1 MPEQIKRIDND
12 LPYWVA
18 LSHCPKIGPTRWAVL
33 RRHFSTMQEVWEAK
47 VSELKQTNLEESVTA
62 ALLEHRQKTN
72 VAEKWEELAK
82 LKIEVVNIIDER
94 YPKLLREIYDPPAL
108 LFYRGDIN
116 VLNNN
121 SLAVVGARQATAY
134 GLRVAEEFVHTL
146 VYAGLTIIS
155 GLAYGI
161 DAAAHHATLKANGIT
176 VAVLASGLDQI
187 YPTANQTLASEI
199 VKRGGLLLTE
209 FPPHTAP
216 LKQNFPYRNRVIAG
230 LARGTLVIEAAPDS
244 GALITVK
251 QALEANREVFTVP
264 GNIFSEYSKGTNELL
279 KLGAHP
285 VTQAQDILNVY
296 GLESTTKQEVL
307 PLASEQKTLL
317 EHLSNEP
324 LYIDELGRQAQL
336 SAAELTA
343 QLTILEISGYV
354 RDVGGHKYIKLT

>member
-1 MPEQIKRIDND
+1 VKQLLPQND

-18 LSHCPKIGPTRWAVL
+18 LSHCPKIGPTRWASL
-33 RRHFSTMQEVWEAK
+33 RRSFSTMKEVWEA
-47 VSELKQTNLEESVTA
+47 SANELKKTGLEESIIV
-62 ALLEHRQKTN
+62 ALVDHRLKTN
-72 VAEKWEELAK
+72 VTEKWEELAK
-82 LKIEVVNIIDER
+82 LKIEVVNIVDER

-108 LFYRGDIN
+108 LFYRGN
-116 VLNNN
+116 LNALNNN
-121 SLAVVGARQATAY
+121 SLAVVGARQATSY

-146 VYAGLTIIS
+146 AYAGLTIIS

-161 DAAAHHATLKANGIT
+161 DAAAHRATLKASGIT

-187 YPTANQTLASEI
+187 YPTANQALANEM
-199 VKRGGLLLTE
+199 VKHGGLLLTE

-230 LARGTLVIEAAPDS
+230 LARGTLVIEAAPGS

-285 VTQAQDILNVY
+285 VTEAQDILNVY
-296 GLESTTKQEVL
+296 GLESTAKSEVL
-307 PLASEQKTLL
+307 PLADEQKTLL
-317 EHLSNEP
+317 EYLSSEP
-324 LYIDELGRQAQL
+324 LHIDELGRQARVP
-336 SAAELTA
+336 AAELTA
-343 QLTILEISGYV
+343 QLTILELSGYV
-354 RDVGGHKYIKLT
+354 RDVGGHTYIKLT